1 MKSAKKFIILSVLF
15 STTFALLA
23 YANGLLGLTDPSGGR
38 SYGQRNCTDCSRF
51 HTGWDLAP
59 RQGAAMHDGVV
70 QTGYMNGYGNYA
82 TVTNGNFRTF
92 YAHAGS
98 LDTSLNGQRVSEG
111 TSLGNWNLCTG
122 TCVSR
127 AAGTCRG
134 TNTSLCSSGQ
144 HVHFET
150 QVNDNGTW
158 RSVDPAVAQQLMR
171 YGVDPNSPEF
181 AQRAIQM
188 TRERH
193 GAGAPVARAN
203 PNGPATPTDRAPK
216 GFGESSVV
224 PLADWVNWESC
235 FGWDEPRVTP
245 QGVCQ
250 CGPRSQKPIVKVD
263 FKYTEPPTNI
273 DIKGEDQGGQANMGY
288 DLTQAEGRGV
298 RYFDVNVWGISP
310 KGRFESQ
317 PPDEMTVKKSLA
329 CDFAQV
335 WERWEDVNKPNPEK
349 KLQDLKKEDALKD
362 LKGWQKQ
369 WFSFPGARD
378 DDQSSIKVSLYKSTA
393 DLDKWRAV
401 QQGEATRGVT
411 GITHGTGC
419 PPGADCVGVWGP
431 LRPLVGWVPTGGDN
445 AQAYSL
451 AGFRGYTLAAS
462 VIKPMKAHSPRQRTP
477 FNLGYPNKSA
487 CVRSGTTISKALVG
501 DPTAE
506 WAGGAT
512 QQARA
517 EWQKIYWK
525 STSCSIRVCTCEEGP
540 NRWKILERNMGIAAP
555 GRAPAGQSPDGQTP
569 GMTRGGG
576 TGPGGFGGLGGLGS
590 SGGLGGL
597 GGLGSSGG
605 GLGSFLPLIQQLA
618 SRLMQNNG
626 GGGQGSLD
634 TDQPTTVSPTVVTT
648 TVVISTTVTPSGTT
662 TTSST
667 TTETVR

>member
-1 MKSAKKFIILSVLF
+1 MGRMGLHQYVGQSVNGVPITREGMIGAAHLAGPGGVR
-15 STTFALLA
+15 ALLQ
-23 YANGLLGLTDPSGGR
+23 GGR
-38 SYGQRNCTDCSRF
+38 DRCDDFGTCTSNYLSRF
-51 HTGWDLAP
+51 
-59 RQGAAMHDGVV
+59 
-70 QTGYMNGYGNYA
+70 NG
-82 TVTNGNFRTF
+82 TNGN
-92 YAHAGS
+92 G
-98 LDTSLNGQRVSEG
+98 NGDCG
-111 TSLGNWNLCTG
+111 G
-122 TCVSR
+122 
-127 AAGTCRG
+127 
-134 TNTSLCSSGQ
+134 
-144 HVHFET
+144 
-150 QVNDNGTW
+150 
-158 RSVDPAVAQQLMR
+158 
-171 YGVDPNSPEF
+171 
-181 AQRAIQM
+181 
-188 TRERH
+188 
-193 GAGAPVARAN
+193 GAS
-203 PNGPATPTDRAPK
+203 DRADRPSK

-540 NRWKILERNMGIAAP
+540 NRWKIVQRPTYASATPVGTGP
-555 GRAPAGQSPDGQTP
+555 GGRGPGGQTP
-569 GMTRGGG
+569 GMTPGG
-576 TGPGGFGGLGGLGS
+576 TGQGGLGGLGSSGGMGGLGGLGS

-597 GGLGSSGG
+597 GALT
-605 GLGSFLPLIQQLA
+605 PLIQQLGG
-618 SRLMQNNG
+618 LLQNTG
-626 GGGQGSLD
+626 GSSGQGSLD
-634 TDQPTTVSPTVVTT
+634 TDQPTTVSPTVV
-648 TVVISTTVTPSGTT
+648 ISSTVTPSGTT
-662 TTSST
+662 TTSTT
-667 TTETVR
+667 TTETGNR